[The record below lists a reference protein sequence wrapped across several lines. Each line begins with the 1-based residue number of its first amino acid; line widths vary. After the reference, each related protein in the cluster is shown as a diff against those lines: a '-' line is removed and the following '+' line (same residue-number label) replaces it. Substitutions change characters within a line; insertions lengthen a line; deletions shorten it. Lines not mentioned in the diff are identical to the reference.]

1 MRICVL
7 TKADTLSWTQ
17 HYVDAFRQRADVL
30 TVGPGIGAKQIED
43 WNLGD
48 LVETLIPNDIEADLD
63 PDQELRRLLPEGWTP
78 DLIVTIANGGVSLQP
93 QLTGLTCPTAYI
105 TVDTWQSIS
114 DYVECQHYDFV
125 FAVQRSCVE
134 HLRAVG
140 ASNVHWLPLGCN
152 PETHYPV
159 DVPRDYDISFVGN
172 VVIPVHQHRLDLLQ
186 RLETTFPTFV
196 ASRLFRDDLCRA
208 IACGKLVFN
217 QSAVHEVN
225 MRVFEVMAMGRPLL
239 TNRESERNGL
249 TELFEDGKH
258 LILYDGE
265 QDLVD
270 KVRYYL
276 DHDEEREAIAL
287 AGHQLAIRRHRYVD
301 RVDTLLATVKERVP
315 SFRDGSDPAAA
326 VIADT
331 VANLV
336 PYGAG
341 RVVDVGLELQPHLR
355 ELRLRGAS
363 EIIGMTSTMSEGA
376 DSTYDQVV
384 STSGVA
390 MSPVDADVLLLS
402 STKVLGKDCLN
413 SLDRAYGMLAAGGTL
428 ILRLSAADF
437 STATGIT
444 SLNLLEEVFAARGFH
459 VTACTVEEAGATSV
473 IVRAR
478 KRTRQLAEVVEESC
492 AHLPHVDTAG
502 FAKWAAAYGPN
513 Y

>member
-30 TVGPGIGAKQIED
+30 TVGPGIGAKEIED
-43 WNLGD
+43 WKLGNLID
-48 LVETLIPNDIEADLD
+48 TLIPNDIENEIDPSQDL
-63 PDQELRRLLPEGWTP
+63 RTLLPDGWIP
-78 DLIVTIANGGVSLQP
+78 DLVVTIANGGISLQP
-93 QLTGLTCPTAYI
+93 QFTGLNCPTAYI

-125 FAVQRSCVE
+125 FAAQRSCVE
-134 HLRAVG
+134 YLRTVG
-140 ASNVHWLPLGCN
+140 ASNVFWLPLGCN
-152 PETHYPV
+152 PESHYPV
-159 DVPRDYDISFVGN
+159 DAPRDHDVSFVGN
-172 VVIPVHQHRLDLLQ
+172 VVIPVHQHRFDLLQ
-186 RLETTFPTFV
+186 RLEKTYSTFV

-208 IACGKLVFN
+208 IARGKLVFN

-258 LILYDGE
+258 LILYDGG

-276 DHDEEREAIAL
+276 DHEEEREAIAV
-287 AGHQLAIRRHRYVD
+287 AGRQLALSQHRYID
-301 RVDTLLATVKERVP
+301 RIDTLLATVKERVP
-315 SFRDGSDPAAA
+315 SLRDACDPAT
-326 VIADT
+326 IGIPDK

-336 PYGAG
+336 PFGAC
-341 RVVDVGLELQPHLR
+341 RILDVGLQLQVHLPD
-355 ELRLRGAS
+355 LRLRGAS
-363 EIIGMTSTMSEGA
+363 EIIGAFEAVVEGA
-376 DSTYDQVV
+376 DSEYDRVV
-384 STSGVA
+384 SISGLTA
-390 MSPVDADVLLLS
+390 FPLEPDVLLLS
-402 STKVLGKDCLN
+402 STSVLGDDCLS
-413 SLDRAYGMLAAGGTL
+413 SLGRAHGILPAGGTL

-437 STATGIT
+437 SIESGIT
-444 SLNLLEEVFAARGFH
+444 SLSLLEEVFAAQGFH
-459 VTACTVEEAGATSV
+459 VTACTVEEVDATNV

-478 KRTRQLAEVVEESC
+478 KRTRPLAEVVEESC
-492 AHLPHVDTAG
+492 AHLPHVDTVG
-502 FAKWAAAYGPN
+502 FARWAAAYGPN